1 MFGNILLYQRLEV
14 SRMSDAEAERLA
26 LERQQRAAQLKR
38 SGQWRLIVGG
48 VLTLTFIG
56 AVIGLPL
63 GYSGYRKL
71 REAKRVQNGGVTP
84 S

>member
-1 MFGNILLYQRLEV
+1 
-14 SRMSDAEAERLA
+14 MSDAEAERLA

-48 VLTLTFIG
+48 VLTLTFVG
-56 AVIGLPL
+56 AILGLPL

-71 REAKRVQNGGVTP
+71 REAKRVKRGDATP

>member
-1 MFGNILLYQRLEV
+1 
-14 SRMSDAEAERLA
+14 MSDAESERLV

-48 VLTLTFIG
+48 VLALTFVG
-56 AVIGLPL
+56 AILGLPL

-71 REAKRVQNGGVTP
+71 REAKRVKRGEATP